1 MVEKE
6 GEKGRGVGGERLSE
20 SMVERRFI
28 KIERI
33 GCDDIKIARYSI
45 ENGKKRSN

>member
-1 MVEKE
+1 MKKR
-6 GEKGRGVGGERLSE
+6 GKREKGGGGERLSE
-20 SMVERRFI
+20 SIVERRFI
-28 KIERI
+28 KIERT